1 MSLSR
6 AARIAE
12 LTTDLALTRA
22 SIRQIVQGGQA
33 YSAEGRAMTRA
44 DLAALRT
51 LEKEQQSELAQLE
64 RPAAIRVY
72 GVVHR

>member
-1 MSLSR
+1 MSNSR

-12 LTTDLALTRA
+12 LTTDLAFTRA

-44 DLAALRT
+44 DLAALRA
-51 LEKEQQSELAQLE
+51 LEKDQRSELDQLE
-64 RPAAIRVY
+64 RGTATRVY

>member
-1 MSLSR
+1 MSIAR

-22 SIRQIVQGGQA
+22 AIRQIVIGGQA
-33 YSAEGRAMTRA
+33 YSAEGRAMTKA
-44 DLAALRT
+44 DLAALRA
-51 LEKEQQSELAQLE
+51 LEKDQQSELAQLE
-64 RPAAIRVY
+64 RPAAIRTY